1 MKELEDWLLN
11 ENLAF
16 MPYSDHGWVLSTI
29 IGWDG
34 SSLHSATIDPWSHR
48 SSSVTLVA
56 F

>member
-11 ENLAF
+11 ESLAL
-16 MPYSDHGWVLSTI
+16 MPYADRGWVLSTI

-34 SSLHSATIDPWSHR
+34 SSLRSGTIDPWSLR